1 MEDFIIREIDR
12 MGEMLMKIARRL
24 GLIGDNVPDYSLA
37 TVKEEFDKAS
47 IHLDLDSIQQ
57 HENPVRYLVENE
69 NLSVQGLETFIEIV
83 FHSDLDEDR
92 KTALLEDALTFLDGK
107 GYYSFKL
114 HSLGGMP
121 NAK

>member
-47 IHLDLDSIQQ
+47 IHLDLDAILQ
-57 HENPVRYLVENE
+57 HENPVRHLVENE
-69 NLSVQGLETFIEIV
+69 NLSAQGLETFIEIV

-114 HSLGGMP
+114 HSLG
-121 NAK
+121 NH

>member
-1 MEDFIIREIDR
+1 MR
-12 MGEMLMKIARRL
+12 APL
-24 GLIGDNVPDYSLA
+24 GHHAIL
-37 TVKEEFDKAS
+37 
-47 IHLDLDSIQQ
+47 Q

-114 HSLGGMP
+114 HSLG
-121 NAK
+121 NH